1 MSTGTRGVVIVL
13 ACMACASAVSAQ
25 SPQEGQPRVLTLRGQ
40 AQQER
45 QQQRPQTLQR
55 RGPVRQ
61 GSGEAAAETSEPF
74 TYTARLSRGGTF
86 ELRNMTGG
94 NVTVNGGEG
103 REVRIEGM
111 KLVRNAGPRAQAAL
125 DAIRIDVAERGGNV
139 AVLTMSRAGGARTAQ
154 TNRTIAIVDYTITLP
169 PNANV
174 VLRSG
179 TGDLRL
185 HNVSG
190 DVFELNT
197 LSGNVVMQ
205 ELRGRMLDLYS
216 VTGNMS
222 LQNIAAE
229 RALLQSMGGNI
240 EYVGP
245 LVHAGLYKFITHRG
259 NIRFAPSGAPGF
271 DLDAKT
277 YRGALRS
284 EFQLLQVP
292 PRSPR
297 PVQRA
302 LKGKVGDA
310 GAAVTASTFSG
321 NIVIIKP

>member
-1 MSTGTRGVVIVL
+1 MSTRTPGVVIVL
-13 ACMACASAVSAQ
+13 TCMACASAAAAQ
-25 SPQEGQPRVLTLRGQ
+25 SSQNAQPPVVTLREQG
-40 AQQER
+40 R
-45 QQQRPQTLQR
+45 QVRQQRPQNVQR
-55 RGPVRQ
+55 RGPAPQV
-61 GSGEAAAETSEPF
+61 SSETAAETSAPF
-74 TYTARLSRGGTF
+74 TYTARLERGGTF

-94 NVTVNGGEG
+94 TVTVNGGDG
-103 REVRIEGM
+103 REVRIEGT
-111 KLVRNAGPRAQAAL
+111 KRVRNAGPRTQAVL

-139 AVLTMSRAGGARTAQ
+139 AVLTMYRAGGARAIQ
-154 TNRTIAIVDYTITLP
+154 SNRASAIVDYVITLP
-169 PNANV
+169 SNANV

-185 HNVSG
+185 QNVSG

-197 LSGNVVMQ
+197 WSGNVVMQ
-205 ELRGRMLDLYS
+205 ELRGRMLDVHT
-216 VTGNMS
+216 VTGDMS

-229 RALLQSMGGNI
+229 RALLQSTGGSL

-245 LVHAGLYKFITHRG
+245 LVPAGLYKFITHRG
-259 NIRFAPSGAPGF
+259 NIRLAPSGAPGF
-271 DLDAKT
+271 DLDAT
-277 YRGALRS
+277 THRGALRS
-284 EFQLLQVP
+284 EFPQLQLS

-321 NIVIIKP
+321 NIVIVKP